1 MKQNKMKAVICKKY
15 GPPDVL
21 QLAEVDRPVPK
32 EDEILIEIKASAV
45 TASDIFIRSS
55 NVPLRVRI
63 PMRLMLGIFKPRK
76 KIIGLVF
83 AGRVE
88 SAGQKIKRFSP
99 GDEVYGMTGFNL
111 GTYAEYTCIK
121 ETDSTTGCVSIKPKN
136 ISFEEATSAVYGGS
150 LALQFMEN
158 GNIRANQNILIYG
171 ASGTSGS
178 IAVQYGKYLG
188 ANVTAVCS
196 GKHVD
201 FVKSLGADYVID
213 YKVTDTLDEKR
224 KFNFILDSVGK
235 IKTSKLKDNCK
246 KALLSDGKYASIDD
260 GALKLS
266 SKRLDL
272 LTGLI
277 EKGKIKPV
285 VDKIFPLEEIVEA
298 HRYVEKGH
306 KKGGV
311 AIAVEHNH
319 PADLQL

>member
-1 MKQNKMKAVICKKY
+1 MKAIICTKY
-15 GPPDVL
+15 GPPEVL
-21 QLAEVDRPVPK
+21 QLAEVDKPVPR
-32 EDEILIEIKASAV
+32 ENEILIAIKASAV

-55 NVPLRVRI
+55 NIPIRFRI
-63 PMRLMLGIFKPRK
+63 PMRLMIGIFKPRK
-76 KIIGLVF
+76 SIIGLVF
-83 AGRVE
+83 SGIVE
-88 SAGQKIKRFSP
+88 SVGKEIKRFSP

-150 LALQFMEN
+150 LALQYMDM
-158 GNIRANQNILIYG
+158 GNIKTKQNILIYG
-171 ASGTSGS
+171 ASGTSGT

-188 ANVTAVCS
+188 AKVTAVCS
-196 GKHVD
+196 GKHID
-201 FVKSLGADYVID
+201 FIKSLGADCVID
-213 YKVTDTLDEKR
+213 YTITDTLDENI

-246 KALLSDGKYASIDD
+246 KALLNDGKYVSIDN

-272 LTGLI
+272 LTNLI
-277 EKGKIKPV
+277 ENEKIKPI
-285 VDKIFPLEEIVEA
+285 VDKIYTLEEIVEA
-298 HRYVEKGH
+298 HKYVEKGH

-311 AIAVEHNH
+311 AITIGHS
-319 PADLQL
+319 LQEESCLRK

>member
-1 MKQNKMKAVICKKY
+1 MKAIICTKY
-15 GPPDVL
+15 GPPEVL
-21 QLAEVDRPVPK
+21 QLSEVTKPAPK
-32 EDEILIEIKASAV
+32 EDEILIEVKASAV

-55 NVPLRVRI
+55 NIPLRFRI
-63 PMRLMLGIFKPRK
+63 PMRLMIGIFKPRK

-83 AGRVE
+83 SGRVI
-88 SAGQKIKRFSP
+88 SAGPQIKRFSP

-121 ETDSTTGCVSIKPKN
+121 ETDSTTGCVSIKPQN

-150 LALQFMEN
+150 LALQYMDM
-158 GNIRANQNILIYG
+158 GNIKAKQNILIYG
-171 ASGTSGS
+171 ASGTSGT

-196 GKHVD
+196 GKHID
-201 FVKSLGADYVID
+201 FIKSLGADQVID
-213 YKVTDTLDEKR
+213 YTNTDTLDDNT

-235 IKTSKLKDNCK
+235 IKKSKLKDNCK
-246 KALLSDGKYASIDD
+246 KALLNGGKYVSIDN

-266 SKRLDL
+266 SKRLDS

-285 VDKIFPLEEIVEA
+285 VDKIYPLEEIVEA

-306 KKGGV
+306 KLGGV
-311 AIAVEHNH
+311 AITISR
-319 PADLQL
+319 